1 MMDAEEE
8 RKRRIEE
15 AEQIARLK
23 MVAEGNYAAEFFPG
37 QITLNKLKAELIEKK
52 REEARRQLEE
62 LERLKK
68 EREAEERAI

>member
-1 MMDAEEE
+1 
-8 RKRRIEE
+8 
-15 AEQIARLK
+15 